1 MKINSTNNHHLSFLY
16 KKVNGNPPEFI
27 CPFCKSNTPLI
38 QDIYIDRNTKSPYLA
53 FKCKCNNKNENAIIS
68 LDEYF
73 KAFTEQKMCFKHDNN
88 KAELYCKKC
97 SLYMCETCSNYHSL
111 FKSDH
116 DSYLKKVTSMN
127 LEANNSIDENMIFLK
142 NKTKSKTF
150 LVFEKSYNKIIQ
162 EYNEYISAENKI
174 INEMILNLNQLQKDI
189 QQNRE
194 IVMRNS
200 NQIMLFVKS
209 LYEAYDTSNNNI
221 NESINYEKIVKMQK
235 ISTIDSFLFKRDNE
249 LINSICQHFNQ
260 ILKVMLNQ
268 QFDMVTRSTVI
279 IVKNDIDSNMLSSN
293 RQIST
298 TVEMSENEKIPLGE
312 FSYLENTK
320 GINNNIEYENST
332 SEIKQYFN
340 KNYISI
346 SPTSSQSLLFNESDD
361 NINIFSNNPTPG
373 KSSQLSEDITLDR
386 NKSNLDN
393 NTNDDEELHYLTQNE
408 SICTLTEQG
417 GPITSIIQLKNCRDK
432 TMNHQIVTAGN
443 TNYILFWNPSTYQAI
458 NKISSRKG
466 NITVL
471 FELLD
476 GSLAMS
482 YDNCI
487 IKIYLLPKKICTSIL
502 IGHANII
509 TSMLQIHPKV
519 FITASKDQSIK
530 FWDTIENNCLYTIN
544 EHEKGINCLLYI
556 EQETFASCGD
566 DSKIIFYT
574 NNKKQFELI
583 GHKGYI
589 NTICKLSSDILAS
602 GGEEFNI
609 KLWDFKKRQC
619 IGSLIRH
626 TSSINYI
633 ISLLPSDDNQYIAL
647 SVSNDGTI
655 ILWNVN
661 TRMSIKEIKK
671 AHNSPISVALMTED
685 NKLYTGGSDGLI
697 KIWT

>member
-1 MKINSTNNHHLSFLY
+1 MKINSTNNHPLPCLHKTL
-16 KKVNGNPPEFI
+16 NGNPPEFI

-73 KAFTEQKMCFKHDNN
+73 KAFTEQKLCFKHDNN
-88 KAELYCKKC
+88 KAELYCEKC

-111 FKSDH
+111 FKTNH
-116 DSYLKKVTSMN
+116 DSYLKKVSSMN
-127 LEANNSIDENMIFLK
+127 IESNNSIVDSFLR
-142 NKTKSKTF
+142 NKSKSRTYLF
-150 LVFEKSYNKIIQ
+150 FEQSYNKIVQ

-194 IVMRNS
+194 LVTHNS
-200 NQIMLFVKS
+200 NQIMFFVKS

-221 NESINYEKIVKMQK
+221 NKSINYEKIVKMQK
-235 ISTIDSFLFKRDNE
+235 ISAIDNFLFKRDNE

-279 IVKNDIDSNMLSSN
+279 INKNDLDSNMLSSN

-312 FSYLENTK
+312 FSYLEHTK
-320 GINNNIEYENST
+320 AINSNMEYENST

-346 SPTSSQSLLFNESDD
+346 SPTSSQNLLLDEGDD
-361 NINIFSNNPTPG
+361 NINIFSNNPTPS
-373 KSSQLSEDITLDR
+373 KSSKLSEDIILDKK
-386 NKSNLDN
+386 KSLLDN
-393 NTNDDEELHYLTQNE
+393 NTDTDREEELHYLTQNE
-408 SICTLTEQG
+408 SICTLTEQE
-417 GPITSIIQLKNCRDK
+417 GPITSIIQLKNCKDK

-443 TNYILFWNPSTYQAI
+443 TNYIVFWNPSTLQAI
-458 NKISSRKG
+458 SKISSRKG

-487 IKIYLLPKKICTSIL
+487 IKIYALPEKICTSIL
-502 IGHANII
+502 IGHAKII
-509 TSMLQIHPKV
+509 TSMLQIQPKV

-530 FWDTIENNCLYTIN
+530 FWDTIENNCIYTIN
-544 EHEKGINCLLYI
+544 EHSKGINCLLYI
-556 EQETFASCGD
+556 EQEIFASCGD
-566 DSKIIFYT
+566 DSKIIFYEK
-574 NNKKQFELI
+574 NKKQFELI
-583 GHKGYI
+583 GHKGNI
-589 NTICKLSSDILAS
+589 NTMCKLSPDILAS
-602 GGEEFNI
+602 GGEDCDI
-609 KLWDFKKRQC
+609 KLWDFKKKQC
-619 IGSLIRH
+619 IGSLIRN
-626 TSSINYI
+626 TSSINHI
-633 ISLLPSDDNQYIAL
+633 LSLIPLVDNQYIAL

-655 ILWNVN
+655 ILWDVN

-671 AHNSPISVALMTED
+671 AHNSSILVALMAED